1 MNDADAL
8 PLDGIRVVEF
18 SHMVMGPTCGLI
30 LADLG
35 ADVIKVEPAPDGDKT
50 RRLRGSG
57 AGFFAIMSRNKRS
70 VALDLKARQ
79 GLDAAL
85 RLIRTADV
93 VIENFRPGAM
103 DRLGL
108 GYETLRQ
115 DNPGLIYM
123 SAKGFLQGPYQDR
136 TALDEVVQ
144 MMAGLAYMTGPEGR
158 PLRAGASVNDIM
170 GGMFGVIGILAA
182 LLRRAST
189 ARGAHVESALYEN
202 CVFLVAQH
210 MAQFAVTGEP
220 AAPMPSRI
228 SAWSV
233 YDVFD
238 TADGQVFVGVVT
250 DTQWSIF
257 CDAFALDELAADPCL
272 GANRDRVLHRDKYMP
287 RIREILGRLTS
298 AELMARCG
306 TLGLPYAPIQRPEDL
321 FQDPHL
327 TQSGGLLDVTLP
339 DGRTTQ
345 VPALPLAMDGRR
357 FGVRR
362 DLPGVGEHTSDVL
375 AELGLD
381 GDLDGTAVEAPEQ
394 RSSPPR
400 RDAGR

>member
-1 MNDADAL
+1 MSAPAAL

-70 VALDLKARQ
+70 VVLDLKSRE

-103 DRLGL
+103 ARLGL
-108 GYETLRQ
+108 GYEALKA

-123 SAKGFLQGPYQDR
+123 SAKGFLQGPYEHR

-158 PLRAGASVNDIM
+158 PLRAGSSVNDIM

-182 LLRRAST
+182 LLRRRST
-189 ARGAHVESALYEN
+189 GEGSHIESALYEN

-210 MAQFAVTGEP
+210 MAQYAVTAEP

-238 TADGQVFVGVVT
+238 TADGQVFVGAVT
-250 DTQWSIF
+250 DTQWDIF
-257 CDAFALDELAADPCL
+257 CEAFGFDDLAADPEL
-272 GANRDRVLHRDKYMP
+272 ATNRERVLQRDRFMP
-287 RIREILGRLTS
+287 RIRERFARLT
-298 AELMARCG
+298 ADELMTRCEA
-306 TLGLPYAPIQRPEDL
+306 LGLPYAPIRRPQDL
-321 FQDPHL
+321 FEDPHL
-327 TQSGGLLDVTLP
+327 TQSGGLLDVTLA
-339 DGRTTQ
+339 DGRTTR

-362 DLPGVGEHTSDVL
+362 DLPGPGEHTGDIL

-381 GDLDGTAVEAPEQ
+381 DGTTDETAA
-394 RSSPPR
+394 
-400 RDAGR
+400 